1 MKSATLLR
9 VSVQP
14 LAPRRRAFVL
24 LGAEAGA
31 GPLKQLAVL
40 PYPSKSRM
48 LESFG
53 HAPESAVEFL
63 TSATLPEPAAI
74 PIVPV
79 ASGAGKTTPLLPL
92 ELS

>member
-14 LAPRRRAFVL
+14 FPVRRSAFVL
-24 LGAEAGA
+24 LGAGA
-31 GPLKQLAVL
+31 GEPLKQFAVL
-40 PYPSKSRM
+40 PYPRRSTM
-48 LESFG
+48 FGSFG
-53 HAPESAVEFL
+53 HAPASDVVLL

-74 PIVPV
+74 AIVPF
-79 ASGAGKTTPLLPL
+79 ASGDANAAPLLPP